1 MALRHPNSG
10 RKTSAELNGPL
21 THREL
26 AVLFGISHSRV
37 QQIEEQAMKKIHKA
51 LAGQARAEG
60 MGIREFLFGDGT

>member
-1 MALRHPNSG
+1 MKTLKG
-10 RKTSAELNGPL
+10 RRPSNADTNGPL

-60 MGIREFLFGDGT
+60 MGIREFLFGGST